1 MLDKLADRVEPGEPF
16 LVQAAPV
23 YYAETL
29 GERIVVG
36 NQYGEEDDAV
46 LKANSLYSLAS
57 DNARWSMQITEV
69 ERFAVDD
76 CILLANSENFK
87 GWEPH
92 EIKTTITSTLLPTPS
107 DSASLSSEVEA
118 KTEEPHTD

>member
-1 MLDKLADRVEPGEPF
+1 MPPLMLDKLANRVEPGEPF

-57 DNARWSMQITEV
+57 DNARWPMQLADV

-76 CILLANSENFK
+76 CILLTNSEKFQ

-92 EIKTTITSTLLPTPS
+92 EIKTTSTPLPIHS
-107 DSASLSSEVEA
+107 DLAAL
-118 KTEEPHTD
+118 KEEK